1 MNNENPIT
9 LDGQRATVNV
19 QSSMVNCL
27 KFNEIKAVSVFC
39 ASSTQV
45 DGAYFEAASRLGAL
59 LAKHGVTLVYGGGA
73 VGLMGAIC
81 DAVKAHGGKAI
92 GVIPRFMVEKGW
104 LRPGLDE
111 VIEVETMAERK
122 RIMSEIS
129 DAAIALPGGVG
140 TFDELMDIVAL
151 KKLGLYLKPIV
162 IVNTRGYYQPLAEL
176 LERSV
181 AENFQDKKFCHVW
194 KMTDTPEEAVE
205 TIFSEPYWT
214 EDVIVKAA
222 L

>member
-1 MNNENPIT
+1 M
-9 LDGQRATVNV
+9 
-19 QSSMVNCL
+19 
-27 KFNEIKAVSVFC
+27 FNQIKAVAVYC

-45 DGAYFEAASRLGAL
+45 GQAYVEDAAKLGEL
-59 LAKHGVTLVYGGGA
+59 FAKHGVTLVYGGGA

-122 RIMSEIS
+122 RIMAEIT
-129 DAAIALPGGVG
+129 DAAMALPGGVG

-151 KKLGLYLKPIV
+151 KKVGLYLKPVV
-162 IVNTRGYYQPLAEL
+162 IVNTQNYYQPLATL

-181 AENFQDKKFCHVW
+181 TEHFQDEKFRHVW
-194 KMTDTPEEAVE
+194 RMANTPEEAMDYV
-205 TIFSEPYWT
+205 FSEPYWT
-214 EDVIVKAA
+214 EDVIVNAA

>member
-1 MNNENPIT
+1 M
-9 LDGQRATVNV
+9 
-19 QSSMVNCL
+19 
-27 KFNEIKAVSVFC
+27 FNQIKAVAVYC

-45 DGAYFEAASRLGAL
+45 GQAYIEDAAKLGEL
-59 LAKHGVTLVYGGGA
+59 FAKHGVTLVYGGGA
-73 VGLMGAIC
+73 VGLMGVIC

-122 RIMSEIS
+122 RVMAEIT
-129 DAAIALPGGVG
+129 DAAMALPGGVG

-151 KKLGLYLKPIV
+151 KKLGLYLKPVV
-162 IVNTRGYYQPLAEL
+162 IVNTQDYYQPLATL

-181 AENFQDKKFCHVW
+181 TEHFQDEKFRHVW
-194 KMTDTPEEAVE
+194 RLANTPEEAMDFV
-205 TIFSEPYWT
+205 FSEPYWT
-214 EDVIVKAA
+214 EDVIVNAA

>member
-1 MNNENPIT
+1 M
-9 LDGQRATVNV
+9 
-19 QSSMVNCL
+19 
-27 KFNEIKAVSVFC
+27 FNQIKAVAVYC

-45 DGAYFEAASRLGAL
+45 GKAYIDDAAKLGEL
-59 LAKHGVTLVYGGGA
+59 FAKHDVTLVYGGGA

-122 RIMSEIS
+122 RVMAEIT

-151 KKLGLYLKPIV
+151 KKLGLYLKPVAIL
-162 IVNTRGYYQPLAEL
+162 NSCDYYQPLAML

-181 AENFQDKKFCHVW
+181 DEHFQDELFRNVW
-194 KMTDTPEEAVE
+194 KMANTPEEVMDY
-205 TIFSEPYWT
+205 IFSEPFWT
-214 EDVIVKAA
+214 EDVIENAA

>member
-1 MNNENPIT
+1 M
-9 LDGQRATVNV
+9 
-19 QSSMVNCL
+19 
-27 KFNEIKAVSVFC
+27 FNQIKAVAVYC

-45 DGAYFEAASRLGAL
+45 GQAYVEDAARLGEL
-59 LAKHGVTLVYGGGA
+59 FAKHGVTLVYGGGA

-122 RIMSEIS
+122 RIMAEIT
-129 DAAIALPGGVG
+129 DAAMALPGGVG

-151 KKLGLYLKPIV
+151 KKLGLYLKPVV
-162 IVNTRGYYQPLAEL
+162 IVNTQNYYQPLATL

-181 AENFQDKKFCHVW
+181 TEHFQDEKFRHVW
-194 KMTDTPEEAVE
+194 RMANTPEEAMDYV
-205 TIFSEPYWT
+205 FSEPYWT
-214 EDVIVKAA
+214 EDVIVNAA

>member
-1 MNNENPIT
+1 M
-9 LDGQRATVNV
+9 
-19 QSSMVNCL
+19 
-27 KFNEIKAVSVFC
+27 FNQIKAVAVYC

-45 DGAYFEAASRLGAL
+45 GQAYVEDAAKLGEL
-59 LAKHGVTLVYGGGA
+59 FAKHGVTLVFGGGA

-122 RIMSEIS
+122 RIMAEIT
-129 DAAIALPGGVG
+129 DAAMALPGGVG

-151 KKLGLYLKPIV
+151 KKLGLYLKPVV
-162 IVNTRGYYQPLAEL
+162 IVNTQNYYQPLATL

-181 AENFQDKKFCHVW
+181 TEHFQDEKFRHVW
-194 KMTDTPEEAVE
+194 RMANTPEEAMDFV
-205 TIFSEPYWT
+205 FSEPYWT
-214 EDVIVKAA
+214 EDVIVNAA

>member
-1 MNNENPIT
+1 MMDNVKVKV
-9 LDGQRATVNV
+9 DGKW
-19 QSSMVNCL
+19 
-27 KFNEIKAVSVFC
+27 KFINDIKKVSVYC

-45 DGAYFEAASRLGAL
+45 SKEYVEAATRLGEL
-59 LAKHGVTLVYGGGA
+59 LAEHDVTLVYGGGV
-73 VGLMGAIC
+73 VGLMGVIC

-92 GVIPRFMVEKGW
+92 GVIPHFMVEKGW

-111 VIEVETMAERK
+111 VIEVDTMAERK
-122 RIMSEIS
+122 HIMAEIS

-151 KKLGLYLKPIV
+151 KKLGLYLKPVV
-162 IVNTRGYYQPLAEL
+162 IMNTKDYYQPLATL

-181 AENFQDKKFCHVW
+181 VERFQDEKFRHVW
-194 KMTDTPEEAVE
+194 KMADTPEEVVDL
-205 TIFSEPYWT
+205 IFSEPYWT
-214 EDVIVKAA
+214 KDVIENAA

>member
-1 MNNENPIT
+1 MVND
-9 LDGQRATVNV
+9 LFSTVN
-19 QSSMVNCL
+19 CI
-27 KFNEIKAVSVFC
+27 KFNDIKTVSVYC
-39 ASSTQV
+39 ASSSQV
-45 DGAYFEAASRLGAL
+45 DQAYFEAAAKLGAL
-59 LAKHGVTLVYGGGA
+59 LAKNGVTLVYGGGA

-81 DAVKAHGGKAI
+81 DAVKAQGGKAI

-122 RIMSEIS
+122 RIMAEIS
-129 DAAIALPGGVG
+129 DASIALPGGVG

-151 KKLGLYLKPIV
+151 KKLGLYLKPV
-162 IVNTRGYYQPLAEL
+162 VVMNTRDYYQPLAEL
-176 LERSV
+176 LEKSV
-181 AENFQDKKFCHVW
+181 SERFQGEKFRYVW
-194 KMTDTPEEAVE
+194 KMVNTPEEAVE

-214 EDVIVKAA
+214 EDVIEKAA

>member
-1 MNNENPIT
+1 MLNKIRN
-9 LDGQRATVNV
+9 
-19 QSSMVNCL
+19 
-27 KFNEIKAVSVFC
+27 VSVYC

-45 DGAYFEAASRLGAL
+45 SEAYKEDAAKLGKL
-59 LAKHGVTLVYGGGA
+59 FAKHGVTLVYGGGA
-73 VGLMGAIC
+73 VGLMGTIC

-92 GVIPRFMVEKGW
+92 GVIPHFMVEKGW

-122 RIMSEIS
+122 RIMAEIS

-151 KKLGLYLKPIV
+151 KKLGLYLKPVV
-162 IVNTRGYYQPLAEL
+162 ILNTRDYYQPLATL

-181 AENFQDKKFCHVW
+181 EEHFQDEKFRQVW
-194 KMTDTPEEAVE
+194 RMANTPEEAIDY
-205 TIFSEPYWT
+205 IFTEPYWT

>member
-1 MNNENPIT
+1 MLNKIRN
-9 LDGQRATVNV
+9 
-19 QSSMVNCL
+19 
-27 KFNEIKAVSVFC
+27 VSVYC

-45 DGAYFEAASRLGAL
+45 SEAYKEDAAKLGKLFAE
-59 LAKHGVTLVYGGGA
+59 HGVTLVYGGGA
-73 VGLMGAIC
+73 VGLMGTIC

-92 GVIPRFMVEKGW
+92 GVIPHFMVEKGW
-104 LRPGLDE
+104 LRSGLDE

-122 RIMSEIS
+122 RIMAEIS

-151 KKLGLYLKPIV
+151 KKLGLYLKPVV
-162 IVNTRGYYQPLAEL
+162 ILNTRDYYQPLATL

-181 AENFQDKKFCHVW
+181 EEHFQDEKFRQVW
-194 KMTDTPEEAVE
+194 RMANTPEEAIDY
-205 TIFSEPYWT
+205 IFTEPYWT
-214 EDVIVKAA
+214 EDVIVKAV

>member
-1 MNNENPIT
+1 M
-9 LDGQRATVNV
+9 
-19 QSSMVNCL
+19 
-27 KFNEIKAVSVFC
+27 FNQIKAVAVYC

-45 DGAYFEAASRLGAL
+45 GQAYVEDAARLGEL
-59 LAKHGVTLVYGGGA
+59 FAKHGVTLVYGGGA

-122 RIMSEIS
+122 RIMAEIT
-129 DAAIALPGGVG
+129 DAAMALPGGVG

-151 KKLGLYLKPIV
+151 KKLGLYLKPVV
-162 IVNTRGYYQPLAEL
+162 IVNTQNYYQPLATL

-181 AENFQDKKFCHVW
+181 TEHFQDEKFRHVW
-194 KMTDTPEEAVE
+194 RMANTPEEAMDFV
-205 TIFSEPYWT
+205 FSEPYWT
-214 EDVIVKAA
+214 EDVIVNAA

>member
-1 MNNENPIT
+1 MLNKIRN
-9 LDGQRATVNV
+9 
-19 QSSMVNCL
+19 
-27 KFNEIKAVSVFC
+27 VSVYC

-45 DGAYFEAASRLGAL
+45 SEAYKEDAAKLGKLFAEY
-59 LAKHGVTLVYGGGA
+59 GVTLVYGGGA
-73 VGLMGAIC
+73 VGLMGTIC
-81 DAVKAHGGKAI
+81 DALKANGGKAI
-92 GVIPRFMVEKGW
+92 GVIPLFMVEKGW

-122 RIMSEIS
+122 RIMAEIS

-151 KKLGLYLKPIV
+151 KKLGLYLKPVV
-162 IVNTRGYYQPLAEL
+162 ILNTCDYYQPLATL

-181 AENFQDKKFCHVW
+181 EEHFQDEKFRQVW
-194 KMTDTPEEAVE
+194 RMANTPEEAIDY
-205 TIFSEPYWT
+205 IFTEQYWT

>member
-1 MNNENPIT
+1 M
-9 LDGQRATVNV
+9 
-19 QSSMVNCL
+19 
-27 KFNEIKAVSVFC
+27 FNQIKAVAVYC

-45 DGAYFEAASRLGAL
+45 KQAYIEDAAKLGEL
-59 LAKHGVTLVYGGGA
+59 FAKLGVTLVYGGGA

-122 RIMSEIS
+122 RIMAEIT

-151 KKLGLYLKPIV
+151 KKLGLYLKPVV
-162 IVNTRGYYQPLAEL
+162 IVNTQNYYQPLATL

-181 AENFQDKKFCHVW
+181 TEHFQDEKFRHVW
-194 KMTDTPEEAVE
+194 RMANTPEEAMDYV
-205 TIFSEPYWT
+205 FSEPYWT
-214 EDVIVKAA
+214 EDVIVNAA

>member
-1 MNNENPIT
+1 M
-9 LDGQRATVNV
+9 
-19 QSSMVNCL
+19 
-27 KFNEIKAVSVFC
+27 FNQIKAVAVYC

-45 DGAYFEAASRLGAL
+45 KQAYIEDAAKLGEL
-59 LAKHGVTLVYGGGA
+59 FAKHGVTLVYGGGA

-122 RIMSEIS
+122 RIMAEIT

-151 KKLGLYLKPIV
+151 KKLGLYLKPVV
-162 IVNTRGYYQPLAEL
+162 IVNTQNYYQPLATL

-181 AENFQDKKFCHVW
+181 TEHFQDEKFRHVW
-194 KMTDTPEEAVE
+194 RMANTPEEAMDYV
-205 TIFSEPYWT
+205 FSEPYWT
-214 EDVIVKAA
+214 EDVIVNAA

>member
-1 MNNENPIT
+1 M
-9 LDGQRATVNV
+9 
-19 QSSMVNCL
+19 
-27 KFNEIKAVSVFC
+27 FNQIKAVAVYC

-45 DGAYFEAASRLGAL
+45 GQAYVEDAAKLGEL
-59 LAKHGVTLVYGGGA
+59 FAKHGVTLVYGGGA

-122 RIMSEIS
+122 RIMAEIT
-129 DAAIALPGGVG
+129 DAAMALPGGVG

-151 KKLGLYLKPIV
+151 KKLGLYLKPVV
-162 IVNTRGYYQPLAEL
+162 IVNTQNYYQPLATL

-181 AENFQDKKFCHVW
+181 TEHFQDEKFRHVW
-194 KMTDTPEEAVE
+194 RMANTPEEAMDYV
-205 TIFSEPYWT
+205 FSEPYWT
-214 EDVIVKAA
+214 EDVIVNAA

>member
-1 MNNENPIT
+1 M
-9 LDGQRATVNV
+9 
-19 QSSMVNCL
+19 
-27 KFNEIKAVSVFC
+27 FNQIKAVAVYC

-45 DGAYFEAASRLGAL
+45 GQAYVEDAAKLGEL
-59 LAKHGVTLVYGGGA
+59 FAKHGVTLVYGGGA

-122 RIMSEIS
+122 RIMAEIT
-129 DAAIALPGGVG
+129 DAAMALPGGVG

-151 KKLGLYLKPIV
+151 KKLGLYLKPVV
-162 IVNTRGYYQPLAEL
+162 IVNTQNYYQPLATL

-181 AENFQDKKFCHVW
+181 TEHFQDEKFRHVW
-194 KMTDTPEEAVE
+194 RLANTPEEAMDYV
-205 TIFSEPYWT
+205 FSEPYWT
-214 EDVIVKAA
+214 EDVIVNAA

>member
-1 MNNENPIT
+1 M
-9 LDGQRATVNV
+9 
-19 QSSMVNCL
+19 
-27 KFNEIKAVSVFC
+27 FNQIKAVAVYC

-45 DGAYFEAASRLGAL
+45 GQAYVEDAAKLGEL
-59 LAKHGVTLVYGGGA
+59 FAKHGVTLVYGGGA

-122 RIMSEIS
+122 RIMAEIT
-129 DAAIALPGGVG
+129 DAAMALPGGVG

-151 KKLGLYLKPIV
+151 KKLGLYLKPVV
-162 IVNTRGYYQPLAEL
+162 IVNTQDYYQPLATL

-181 AENFQDKKFCHVW
+181 TEHFQDEKFRHVW
-194 KMTDTPEEAVE
+194 RLANTPEEAMDFV
-205 TIFSEPYWT
+205 FSEPYWT
-214 EDVIVKAA
+214 EDVIVNAA

>member
-1 MNNENPIT
+1 M
-9 LDGQRATVNV
+9 
-19 QSSMVNCL
+19 
-27 KFNEIKAVSVFC
+27 FNQIKAVAVYC

-45 DGAYFEAASRLGAL
+45 GQAYVEDAAKLGEL
-59 LAKHGVTLVYGGGA
+59 FAKHGVTLVYGGGA

-122 RIMSEIS
+122 RIMAEIT
-129 DAAIALPGGVG
+129 DAAMALPGGVG

-151 KKLGLYLKPIV
+151 KKLGLYLKPVV
-162 IVNTRGYYQPLAEL
+162 IVNTQNYYQPLATL
-176 LERSV
+176 LEQSV
-181 AENFQDKKFCHVW
+181 
-194 KMTDTPEEAVE
+194 
-205 TIFSEPYWT
+205 T
-214 EDVIVKAA
+214 EH
-222 L
+222 

>member
-1 MNNENPIT
+1 M
-9 LDGQRATVNV
+9 
-19 QSSMVNCL
+19 
-27 KFNEIKAVSVFC
+27 FNQIKAVAVYC

-45 DGAYFEAASRLGAL
+45 KQAYIEDAAKLGEL
-59 LAKHGVTLVYGGGA
+59 FAKHGVTLVYGGGA

-122 RIMSEIS
+122 RIMAEIT
-129 DAAIALPGGVG
+129 DAAMALPGGVG

-151 KKLGLYLKPIV
+151 KKLGLYLKPVV
-162 IVNTRGYYQPLAEL
+162 IVNTQNYYQPLATL

-181 AENFQDKKFCHVW
+181 TEHFQDEKFRHVW
-194 KMTDTPEEAVE
+194 RMANTPEEAMDYV
-205 TIFSEPYWT
+205 FSEPYWT
-214 EDVIVKAA
+214 EDVIVNAA

>member
-1 MNNENPIT
+1 M
-9 LDGQRATVNV
+9 
-19 QSSMVNCL
+19 
-27 KFNEIKAVSVFC
+27 FNQIKAVAVYC

-45 DGAYFEAASRLGAL
+45 GQAYVEDAAKLGEL
-59 LAKHGVTLVYGGGA
+59 FAKHGVTLVYGGGA

-122 RIMSEIS
+122 RIMAEIT
-129 DAAIALPGGVG
+129 DAAMALPGGVG

-151 KKLGLYLKPIV
+151 KKLGLYLKPVV
-162 IVNTRGYYQPLAEL
+162 IVNTQNYYQPLATL

-181 AENFQDKKFCHVW
+181 TEHFQDEKFRHVW
-194 KMTDTPEEAVE
+194 RMANTPEEAMDFV
-205 TIFSEPYWT
+205 FSEPYWT
-214 EDVIVKAA
+214 EDVIVNAA

>member
-1 MNNENPIT
+1 M
-9 LDGQRATVNV
+9 
-19 QSSMVNCL
+19 
-27 KFNEIKAVSVFC
+27 FNQIKAVAVYC

-45 DGAYFEAASRLGAL
+45 GKAYIDDAAKLGELFAR
-59 LAKHGVTLVYGGGA
+59 HDVTLVYGGGA

-122 RIMSEIS
+122 RIMAEIS
-129 DAAIALPGGVG
+129 DASVALPGGIG

-151 KKLGLYLKPIV
+151 KKLGLYLKPVV
-162 IVNTRGYYQPLAEL
+162 ILNTCDDYQPLAVL

-181 AENFQDKKFCHVW
+181 DEHFQDELFRNVW
-194 KMTDTPEEAVE
+194 RMANAPEEVMDY
-205 TIFSEPYWT
+205 IFSEPFWT
-214 EDVIVKAA
+214 EDVIENAA

>member
-1 MNNENPIT
+1 MKNN
-9 LDGQRATVNV
+9 
-19 QSSMVNCL
+19 
-27 KFNEIKAVSVFC
+27 IKAISVYC

-45 DGAYFEAASRLGAL
+45 GQAYFDDAAKLGEL
-59 LAKHGVTLVYGGGA
+59 FAKHGVTLVYGGGA

-81 DAVKAHGGKAI
+81 DAVKSHGGKAI

-111 VIEVETMAERK
+111 VIEVDTMAERK
-122 RIMSEIS
+122 RIMAEIS

-151 KKLGLYLKPIV
+151 KKLGLYLKPV
-162 IVNTRGYYQPLAEL
+162 VVLNTCDYYQPLATL

-181 AENFQDKKFCHVW
+181 TEHFQDEKFRHVW
-194 KMTDTPEEAVE
+194 RLADTPEVAIDNV
-205 TIFSEPYWT
+205 FSEPYWT
-214 EDVIVKAA
+214 EDVILNAA

>member
-1 MNNENPIT
+1 M
-9 LDGQRATVNV
+9 
-19 QSSMVNCL
+19 
-27 KFNEIKAVSVFC
+27 KNEIKAVAVYC

-45 DGAYFEAASRLGAL
+45 SKVYVEAAEQLGKL
-59 LAKHGVTLVYGGGA
+59 LAEHGVTLIYGGGA

-81 DAVKAHGGKAI
+81 DAVKANGGKAI
-92 GVIPRFMVEKGW
+92 GVIPSFMVKKGW

-111 VIEVETMAERK
+111 VIEVDTMAERK
-122 RIMSEIS
+122 RIMAEIS

-151 KKLGLYLKPIV
+151 KKLGLYLKPVV
-162 IVNTRGYYQPLAEL
+162 ILNTQNYYQPLADL

-181 AENFQDKKFCHVW
+181 IEHFQDEKFRQVW
-194 KMTDTPEEAVE
+194 CMVDSPAAAVE
-205 TIFSEPYWT
+205 TIFSEPYWS
-214 EDVIVKAA
+214 EDVIENAA

>member
-1 MNNENPIT
+1 
-9 LDGQRATVNV
+9 
-19 QSSMVNCL
+19 
-27 KFNEIKAVSVFC
+27 
-39 ASSTQV
+39 
-45 DGAYFEAASRLGAL
+45 
-59 LAKHGVTLVYGGGA
+59 VYGGGA

-81 DAVKAHGGKAI
+81 DAVKAQGGKAI

-122 RIMSEIS
+122 RIMAEIS

-151 KKLGLYLKPIV
+151 KKLGLYLKPV
-162 IVNTRGYYQPLAEL
+162 VVMNTRDYYQPLAEL
-176 LERSV
+176 LEKSV
-181 AENFQDKKFCHVW
+181 SERFQGEKFRYVW
-194 KMTDTPEEAVE
+194 KMVNTPEEAVE

-214 EDVIVKAA
+214 EDVIEKAA

>member
-1 MNNENPIT
+1 M
-9 LDGQRATVNV
+9 
-19 QSSMVNCL
+19 
-27 KFNEIKAVSVFC
+27 FNQIKAVAVYC

-45 DGAYFEAASRLGAL
+45 GQAYVEDAAKLGEL
-59 LAKHGVTLVYGGGA
+59 FAKHGVTLVYGGGA

-122 RIMSEIS
+122 RIMAEIT
-129 DAAIALPGGVG
+129 DAAMALPGGVG

-151 KKLGLYLKPIV
+151 KKLGLYLKPVV
-162 IVNTRGYYQPLAEL
+162 IVNTQNYYQPLATL

-181 AENFQDKKFCHVW
+181 TEHFQDEKFRRVW
-194 KMTDTPEEAVE
+194 RMANTPEEAMDFV
-205 TIFSEPYWT
+205 FSEPYWT
-214 EDVIVKAA
+214 EDVIVNAA

>member
-1 MNNENPIT
+1 M
-9 LDGQRATVNV
+9 
-19 QSSMVNCL
+19 
-27 KFNEIKAVSVFC
+27 FNQIKAVAVYC

-45 DGAYFEAASRLGAL
+45 KQAYIEDAAKLGEL
-59 LAKHGVTLVYGGGA
+59 FAKHGVTLVYGGGA

-122 RIMSEIS
+122 RIMAEIT
-129 DAAIALPGGVG
+129 DAAVALPGGVG

-151 KKLGLYLKPIV
+151 KKLGLYLKPVV
-162 IVNTRGYYQPLAEL
+162 IVNTQDYYRPLATL

-181 AENFQDKKFCHVW
+181 TEHFQDEKFRHVW
-194 KMTDTPEEAVE
+194 RMANTPEEAMDFV
-205 TIFSEPYWT
+205 FSEPYWT
-214 EDVIVKAA
+214 EDVIVNAA

>member
-1 MNNENPIT
+1 M
-9 LDGQRATVNV
+9 
-19 QSSMVNCL
+19 
-27 KFNEIKAVSVFC
+27 FNQIKAVAVYC

-45 DGAYFEAASRLGAL
+45 KQAYIEDAAKLGEL
-59 LAKHGVTLVYGGGA
+59 FAKHGVTLVYGGGA

-122 RIMSEIS
+122 RIMAEIT

-151 KKLGLYLKPIV
+151 KKLGLYLKPVV
-162 IVNTRGYYQPLAEL
+162 IVNTQDYYRPLATL

-181 AENFQDKKFCHVW
+181 TEHFQDEKFRHVW
-194 KMTDTPEEAVE
+194 RMANTPEEAMDFV
-205 TIFSEPYWT
+205 FSEPYWT
-214 EDVIVKAA
+214 EDVIVNAA

>member
-1 MNNENPIT
+1 VRN
-9 LDGQRATVNV
+9 
-19 QSSMVNCL
+19 
-27 KFNEIKAVSVFC
+27 KIKAIAVYC

-45 DGAYFEAASRLGAL
+45 GKAYIEDAKELGRLMAE
-59 LAKHGVTLVYGGGA
+59 HGVTLVYGGGS

-111 VIEVETMAERK
+111 VIAVETMAERK
-122 RIMSEIS
+122 RIMAEIT
-129 DAAIALPGGVG
+129 DAAMALPGGVG
-140 TFDELMDIVAL
+140 TFDELMDIVAQ
-151 KKLGLYLKPIV
+151 KKLGLYLKPVV
-162 IVNTRGYYQPLAEL
+162 IVNTCDYYRPLAEL
-176 LERSV
+176 LEKSV
-181 AENFQDKKFCHVW
+181 TERFQDEKFLDVW
-194 KMTDTPEEAVE
+194 KLANTPQEAID

-214 EDVIVKAA
+214 EDVIENAA

>member
-1 MNNENPIT
+1 M
-9 LDGQRATVNV
+9 
-19 QSSMVNCL
+19 
-27 KFNEIKAVSVFC
+27 FNQIKAVAVYC

-45 DGAYFEAASRLGAL
+45 GQAYVEDAAKLGEL
-59 LAKHGVTLVYGGGA
+59 FAKHGVTLVYGGGA

-122 RIMSEIS
+122 RIMAEIT
-129 DAAIALPGGVG
+129 DAAMALPGGVG
-140 TFDELMDIVAL
+140 TFDELMDIVSL
-151 KKLGLYLKPIV
+151 KKLGLYLKPVV
-162 IVNTRGYYQPLAEL
+162 IVNTQNYYQPLATL

-181 AENFQDKKFCHVW
+181 TEHFQDEKFRHVW
-194 KMTDTPEEAVE
+194 RMANTPEEAMDFV
-205 TIFSEPYWT
+205 FSEPYWT
-214 EDVIVKAA
+214 EDVIVNAA

>member
-1 MNNENPIT
+1 M
-9 LDGQRATVNV
+9 
-19 QSSMVNCL
+19 
-27 KFNEIKAVSVFC
+27 FNQIKAVAVYC

-45 DGAYFEAASRLGAL
+45 GQAYVEDAAKLGEL
-59 LAKHGVTLVYGGGA
+59 FAKYGVTLVYGGGA

-122 RIMSEIS
+122 RIMAEIT
-129 DAAIALPGGVG
+129 DAAMALPGGVG

-151 KKLGLYLKPIV
+151 KKLGLYLKPVV
-162 IVNTRGYYQPLAEL
+162 IVNTQNYYQPLATL
-176 LERSV
+176 LERS
-181 AENFQDKKFCHVW
+181 AMFGEWPIHQKRPWTMFSLNLTGQ
-194 KMTDTPEEAVE
+194 KM
-205 TIFSEPYWT
+205 
-214 EDVIVKAA
+214 
-222 L
+222 

>member
-1 MNNENPIT
+1 M
-9 LDGQRATVNV
+9 
-19 QSSMVNCL
+19 
-27 KFNEIKAVSVFC
+27 FNQIKAVAVYC

-45 DGAYFEAASRLGAL
+45 GQAYVEDAAKLGEL
-59 LAKHGVTLVYGGGA
+59 FAKHGVTLVYGGGA

-122 RIMSEIS
+122 RIMAEIT

-151 KKLGLYLKPIV
+151 KKVGLYLKPVV
-162 IVNTRGYYQPLAEL
+162 IVNTQNYYQPLATL

-181 AENFQDKKFCHVW
+181 TEHFQDEKFRHVW
-194 KMTDTPEEAVE
+194 RMANTPEEAMDFV
-205 TIFSEPYWT
+205 FSEPYWT
-214 EDVIVKAA
+214 EDVIVNAA

>member
-1 MNNENPIT
+1 M
-9 LDGQRATVNV
+9 
-19 QSSMVNCL
+19 
-27 KFNEIKAVSVFC
+27 FNQIKAVAVYC

-45 DGAYFEAASRLGAL
+45 GKAYIDDAAKLGEL
-59 LAKHGVTLVYGGGA
+59 FAKHDVTLVYGGGA

-122 RIMSEIS
+122 RVMAEIS
-129 DAAIALPGGVG
+129 DASVALPGGIG

-151 KKLGLYLKPIV
+151 KKLGLYLKPVV
-162 IVNTRGYYQPLAEL
+162 ILNTCDYYQPLAVL

-181 AENFQDKKFCHVW
+181 DEHFQDELFRNVW
-194 KMTDTPEEAVE
+194 RMANAPEEVMDY
-205 TIFSEPYWT
+205 IFSEPFWT
-214 EDVIVKAA
+214 EDVIENAA